1 MLALIEPRHP
11 LRRLTAV
18 ALLWMVAA
26 MASACT
32 EGSTGAEGFLVFY
45 DQTRDLNDF
54 LNLDQELDRAIAQG
68 ATLNVAVRD
77 SDRRPADISEA
88 ESSDESVLAVSS
100 VQTNEI
106 LVEAIAPGSA
116 ELQVSA
122 SGVSDRIALS
132 VAAIA
137 SSELVVLPWGESTLL
152 PESVYEG
159 GVAMT
164 PGTNTSLFLQHRN
177 AGGDELTGYGARTL
191 STSEG
196 STLTPTASSDFY
208 TLRAPDETGTIELT
222 TEGIDESI
230 EVVELSAITSLTLD
244 DLGQN
249 GREMSSSFQVTTGSY
264 TYAVGAYTDDGR
276 YVIAPFDETFELA
289 IEADSTE
296 LMSMVE
302 LSDDGNQ
309 LLADGRAIFLSY
321 DQPGT
326 AQFTLRWLD
335 FELPFTVEIVP
346 DTNGDGVDGDGD
358 GDGGSVEVR
367 DS

>member
-1 MLALIEPRHP
+1 MSALPSPRCLLP
-11 LRRLTAV
+11 RLGAIAV
-18 ALLWMVAA
+18 LSAVAA
-26 MASACT
+26 MASGCT

-45 DQTRDLNDF
+45 DQTRDLNDV
-54 LNLDQELDRAIAQG
+54 LNLNQTLNRAIAQG

-77 SDRRPADISEA
+77 DDGRPADITDA
-88 ESSDESVLAVSS
+88 QSSDGSVLAVSS
-100 VQTNEI
+100 FQTNEI
-106 LVEAIAPGSA
+106 LVDAIEPGSA
-116 ELQVSA
+116 ELSVTA
-122 SGVSDRIALS
+122 SQGSDRIALS

-191 STSEG
+191 SASEG
-196 STLTPTASSDFY
+196 ATLTPTPFTDFY
-208 TLRAPDETGTIELT
+208 TLRAPDETGTIALLT
-222 TEGIDESI
+222 DGIDESI
-230 EVVELSAITSLTLD
+230 EVVALSDITSLTLND
-244 DLGQN
+244 IGQN
-249 GREMSSSFQVTTGSY
+249 GREMSSSFQVTTGSA
-264 TYAVGAYTDDGR
+264 TYAVGAYTEDGA

-289 IEADSTE
+289 IEADSTD

-302 LSDDGNQ
+302 LSDQGNE
-309 LLADGRAIFLSY
+309 LLADGRAIFLSF

-335 FELPFTVEIVP
+335 FELPYTVQIVP
-346 DTNGDGVDGDGD
+346 DTGTADGGDDSGDG
-358 GDGGSVEVR
+358 VEVR
-367 DS
+367 DN